1 MNFYGVII
9 CLGNNMKIKKISK
22 NALRFLGLK
31 MCRRFRLAPNSIPFL
46 FLWVTNQC
54 NLQCKMCDQWK
65 IKKINNKSFS
75 GELSTEEWLSVID
88 SAAKMHTLSIN
99 VTGGEPLLRP
109 DIFQILERIHKKGMS
124 SHLCTNGTL
133 LNKATVEKLMHS
145 SPTSISVST
154 DSHEAKIHNELRG
167 KDCFYDAV
175 SGLKLLKESIPK
187 TKIGINHLICKKNFQ
202 DMSKMIPFA
211 ERLGADRLNIELI
224 HTNLQHKNK
233 PLESFKGLLFSKGDM
248 PQLRLE
254 VTEFMRAISKT
265 NLKTLSKTYVD
276 GIPRVFN
283 GNNSMLPCYAGY
295 VSCAIDPFGRVS
307 PCEDVNGTESVRDK
321 PLEDIWRVS
330 SFQKLRKEVRTCTS
344 NCWDTTHTELN
355 IRCSMK
361 GMVQE
366 FGQILKDAK
375 YYLK

>member
-65 IKKINNKSFS
+65 IKNINNGSLS
-75 GELSTEEWLSVID
+75 EELSTEEWFSVID
-88 SAAKMHTLSIN
+88 SAAKMHTLIIN
-99 VTGGEPLLRP
+99 VTGGEPLFRP
-109 DIFQILERIHKKGMS
+109 DIFKILERIHKKGMK

-145 SPTSISVST
+145 PPTSISVSI

-167 KDCFYDAV
+167 EDCFYDTV
-175 SGLKLLKESIPK
+175 SGLKLLKEKMPR
-187 TKIGINHLICKKNFQ
+187 TKIGINHLICKKNFKSI
-202 DMSKMIPFA
+202 SKMVPFA
-211 ERLGADRLNIELI
+211 ESLGVDRLNIELV

-233 PLESFKGLLFSKGDM
+233 PLESFKGFLFSKGDV
-248 PQLRLE
+248 PKLKSE
-254 VTEFMRAISKT
+254 IKKFINVISKT
-265 NLKTLSKTYVD
+265 NLKTISKTYID
-276 GIPRVFN
+276 GIPKILN
-283 GNNSMLPCYAGY
+283 GNNNVLPCYAGY
-295 VSCAIDPFGRVS
+295 VSCVIDPFGRVS
-307 PCEDVNGTESVRDK
+307 PCEDFDGIGNVRGK
-321 PLEDIWRVS
+321 PLEDIWRSS
-330 SFQKLRKEVRTCTS
+330 SFQKLRKEVRACTS

-361 GMVQE
+361 CIVQE
-366 FGQILKDAK
+366 FGQILNDMD
-375 YYLK
+375 YYL